1 MLLRQDRYRAY
12 TPPYLLYGLLGVSL
26 FMNLYMVM
34 TRPSASEDPEAVV
47 AAMSPPVD
55 EGEPTLQARVAEVET
70 VSVSAAGGAGEWQLL
85 RGEVT
90 RSLGHTF
97 SSQLERGSEAMTM
110 PGQPTAWTALQGHAS
125 FPEAMTEITPCRH
138 QTQAGT
144 FDAWT
149 YVVTAPDG
157 TVTTFVFAR
166 DLAGPPIDMST
177 WQGGMLVS
185 RMELVD
191 YGPR

>member
-1 MLLRQDRYRAY
+1 MLKPLLLLSLLAASLTACASSGAAQDEEPAFATSPPAEANRMQPDHAPTPYSADEIRAACGVGAFREFAMTEKNTTQHLRMVFGPDVDGAV
-12 TPPYLLYGLLGVSL
+12 TVDTILLG
-26 FMNLYMVM
+26 
-34 TRPSASEDPEAVV
+34 TD
-47 AAMSPPVD
+47 
-55 EGEPTLQARVAEVET
+55 
-70 VSVSAAGGAGEWQLL
+70 
-85 RGEVT
+85 
-90 RSLGHTF
+90 
-97 SSQLERGSEAMTM
+97 GSEAMTM